1 VLKKF
6 LSVLSAAV
14 KLREPI
20 VVWGEPGLG
29 KTATIEDMARRM
41 GYHLEIV
48 IASHHEPTDFNGLPV
63 VRDGEGVD
71 REPPDWARRLSNIG
85 SGILF
90 LDEIS
95 TAPPATQAAL
105 LRVVLERTV
114 GNMKLPND
122 VTIVMAANPPEQA
135 AGGWDLTPPMAN
147 RLTHITFPND
157 VESWVE
163 NFPVYWGNPPKV
175 NDLPE
180 AEWRKSR
187 ILVASFINHRRDI
200 LQKIPNDETLMGR
213 PWPSR
218 RSWDKVSRYMT
229 ELDGDSLLSA
239 VMGCVGEG
247 PALEFLH
254 WCRELDLP
262 DPHELLRNPGQFT
275 VPERGDQAY
284 AVLSS
289 VVMAAT
295 EDITEEKWLACWRI
309 LARAGEQGK
318 KDVAS
323 FAAMRLVGERK
334 PEFEIPH
341 SDVEMFGK
349 FLDSAGLMEREK

>member
-1 VLKKF
+1 MAQVRILGR
-6 LSVLSAAV
+6 LLI
-14 KLREPI
+14 I
-20 VVWGEPGLG
+20 VVIF
-29 KTATIEDMARRM
+29 A
-41 GYHLEIV
+41 
-48 IASHHEPTDFNGLPV
+48 
-63 VRDGEGVD
+63 
-71 REPPDWARRLSNIG
+71 
-85 SGILF
+85 
-90 LDEIS
+90 
-95 TAPPATQAAL
+95 
-105 LRVVLERTV
+105 
-114 GNMKLPND
+114 
-122 VTIVMAANPPEQA
+122 
-135 AGGWDLTPPMAN
+135 
-147 RLTHITFPND
+147 
-157 VESWVE
+157 
-163 NFPVYWGNPPKV
+163 
-175 NDLPE
+175 
-180 AEWRKSR
+180 
-187 ILVASFINHRRDI
+187 
-200 LQKIPNDETLMGR
+200 KIPNDDVDGR

-323 FAAMRLVGERK
+323 FAAMRLVKRGLNLK
-334 PEFEIPH
+334 YLI
-341 SDVEMFGK
+341 DMEMFAVFG
-349 FLDSAGLMEREK
+349 